1 MSSYKNK
8 LLRAILGAGG
18 GAVATPIAIDLLR
31 GKNLVPGE
39 LTAAKAADLVL
50 LPAGATMY
58 NDVGDFLAKHLSAPK
73 EVTIPSLALALG
85 GAGAYAARSRPK
97 VEALANAIK
106 VKAIPKPELAVSVA
120 KPAVV
125 SVAKPAVD
133 DLNKKLIMAGL
144 AGAGTGA
151 GLYYGLGKLTGRSDS

>member
-1 MSSYKNK
+1 MNKNK

-18 GAVATPIAIDLLR
+18 GAVATPIAVDLLR

-39 LTAAKAADLVL
+39 LTLDLSEELV
-50 LPAGATMY
+50 LPAGAIMY
-58 NDVGDFLAKHLSAPK
+58 KDVGDFLAKHLSAPH

-120 KPAVV
+120 KPAV
-125 SVAKPAVD
+125 D

>member
-1 MSSYKNK
+1 MNKNK

-18 GAVATPIAIDLLR
+18 GAVATPIAVDLLR

-39 LTAAKAADLVL
+39 LTSDLAKELV

-58 NDVGDFLAKHLSAPK
+58 KDVGDFLAKHLSAPQ

-85 GAGAYAARSRPK
+85 GAGAYAARSRPN

-125 SVAKPAVD
+125 SVAKPTVD

>member
-39 LTAAKAADLVL
+39 LALNQAQELV
-50 LPAGATMY
+50 LPAGAIMY
-58 NDVGDFLAKHLSAPK
+58 KDVGDFLAKHLSAPH

-106 VKAIPKPELAVSVA
+106 VKAIPKPELAVSVT
-120 KPAVV
+120 
-125 SVAKPAVD
+125 KPAVD
-133 DLNKKLIMAGL
+133 DLNKKLVMAGL

>member
-1 MSSYKNK
+1 MYK
-8 LLRAILGAGG
+8 
-18 GAVATPIAIDLLR
+18 
-31 GKNLVPGE
+31 
-39 LTAAKAADLVL
+39 
-50 LPAGATMY
+50 
-58 NDVGDFLAKHLSAPK
+58 DVGDFLAKHLSAPH

-120 KPAVV
+120 KPAV
-125 SVAKPAVD
+125 D